1 MPLTDFPGGITSFG
15 APVSGGSNYNFAGWW
30 DNEVWFVDF
39 DNGTRTG
46 QRGRGDIENSQKD
59 IYQTLQECGAGDTIF
74 VRERTSVPNV
84 GSNNAVITPAST
96 EAANWIITQGLHH
109 LSIIGTSRN
118 QGLAHGVMFQSY
130 AALTTPTIDVLAP
143 YVTIENVGFKGIS
156 AQGSTGLV
164 RAYSSTPGTQD
175 GFALTID
182 NCQVN
187 VYQSSNGGGVVL
199 DSGRYN
205 RVLNT
210 EFWHCRSGINLASS
224 AKNIQGNVIQNCI
237 FHGQDTDIDTDIL
250 IGDATHLVIDGCV
263 FAHDKP
269 AHASGTRLVYI
280 DAVGTVEGVVSNCYF
295 GSATAV
301 KATDNDQSNLDMI
314 GCHSSQGAS
323 FLELPST

>member
-1 MPLTDFPGGITSFG
+1 MPVTKWPNGISGFGG
-15 APVSGGSNYNFAGWW
+15 PLSGGGYDFAGWW
-30 DNEVWFVDF
+30 DNDVWFVDF
-39 DNGTRTG
+39 DNGARINS
-46 QRGRGDIENSQKD
+46 GDEMGAAQKD
-59 IYQTLQECGAGDTIF
+59 LYSILQVCGAGDTIY
-74 VRERTSVPNV
+74 VRPRTTVANV
-84 GSNNAVITPAST
+84 GSNNEVITPAAT

-118 QGLAHGVMFQSY
+118 QGLAHTVMFQSY

-143 YVTIENVGFKGIS
+143 YCTIENVGFKGIS
-156 AQGSTGLV
+156 AQVSTGLV
-164 RAYSSTPGTQD
+164 RGFSSTPGTQD

-210 EFWHCRSGINLASS
+210 EFWHCRSGINLAST

-237 FHGQDTDIDTDIL
+237 FHGQDTDIDVDIL
-250 IGDATHLVIDGCV
+250 IADATHLVIDGCV

-269 AHASGTRLVYI
+269 AKSTGSRLVYI
-280 DAVGTVEGVVSNCYF
+280 DVVGTAEGVVSNCYF

-314 GCHSSQGAS
+314 GCHSSQGSS